1 MTVKKGVAIVI
12 GASSGIGREVS
23 RRLIADGWHV
33 GVAARREPLLEDLR
47 RICPERVKTAFI
59 DVLST
64 DAPGRMISLSEQL
77 GGFDLLVYAS
87 GVGHKNMLLEPQ
99 TEAATVA
106 TNAVGFTSMMG
117 TAYRYMACHGGG
129 HIAVISSIAGTRGLG
144 AAPAYSATKAF
155 QTTYIQA
162 LEQQARMRRL
172 PIRFTDVRPGFVA
185 TALLGG
191 GEGYPMLM
199 SVESVAADIVKS
211 INKGRHVRVIDWR
224 YRLLTAAWRTIP
236 GWLWRRMTWVK

>member
-1 MTVKKGVAIVI
+1 MTAGTAIVI

-23 RRLIADGWHV
+23 RLLLAEGWRV
-33 GVAARREPLLEDLR
+33 GVAARREPLLEEIR
-47 RICPERVKTAFI
+47 RTCPERVTVKAI
-59 DVLST
+59 DVLSA
-64 DAPGRMISLSEQL
+64 DAPDRMIRLAEES

-87 GVGHKNMLLEPQ
+87 GVGYKNMLLEPEP
-99 TEAATVA
+99 EAATVA
-106 TNAVGFTSMMG
+106 TNAVGFASMIG
-117 TAYRYMACHGGG
+117 AAYRYMVDNGGG
-129 HIAVISSIAGTRGLG
+129 HIVVISSIAGTKGMG

-172 PIRFTDVRPGFVA
+172 PIRFTDIRPGFVA
-185 TALLGG
+185 TPLLGD

-211 INKGRHVRVIDWR
+211 INKHRHVRIIDWR
-224 YRLLTAAWRTIP
+224 YRLLTAAWRIVP
-236 GWLWRRMTWVK
+236 DRLWRRMTWVK